1 MTSPSSKSVFLDDT
15 CLQELVLYRDG
26 LMLVLNKPSGIPVHK
41 GKGPY
46 KPFED
51 YFEAYRYGMQQL
63 PCLAHRLDRETSGC
77 LVLGRHPK
85 ALRHLGHLFAENRID
100 KTYLALVHGTPPQ
113 KRGKIDLPLS
123 QQSNKKYEWHMK
135 ADPDG
140 KPSVTLYEVLQTFE
154 NLSLLSL
161 TPLTGRTHQLRVHC
175 DAAGFPIVGDS
186 LYYSNRAG
194 DRLSPALHLHAY
206 RVSIPYNAKKDPI
219 TVTAPLPPHLKE
231 TLSGLGLSAS
241 HTATE
246 IPPHP
251 LENDTKQGICPQG
264 RDSAPVQ

>member
-1 MTSPSSKSVFLDDT
+1 MTSPSSKNAHLDDT
-15 CLQELVLYRDG
+15 HLQELVLYRDG

-51 YFEAYRYGMQQL
+51 YFEAYRYGMHQL

-100 KTYLALVHGTPPQ
+100 KTYLALVHGIPPE
-113 KRGKIDLPLS
+113 KTGRIDLPLS
-123 QQSNKKYEWHMK
+123 QQSDKKYEWHMK

-140 KPSVTLYEVLQTFE
+140 KPSVTLYEVLHTFE
-154 NLSLLSL
+154 NLSLISL

-186 LYYSNRAG
+186 LYYSNRAS

-206 RVSIPYNAKKDPI
+206 RVTIPYNSNKAPI
-219 TVTAPLPPHLKE
+219 TATAPLPPHIGE
-231 TLSGLGLSAS
+231 TLGDLGLSAT
-241 HTATE
+241 HVATLL
-246 IPPHP
+246 PPLP
-251 LENDTKQGICPQG
+251 LGNDTTQEIYPQDHG
-264 RDSAPVQ
+264 